1 MSVINNNL
9 NNRER
14 IKEAS
19 ATTSETFLAVNGTTD
34 VITINRRIS
43 LATEGLQPCV
53 ENWLKIKTSNKNALT
68 ISEYVLSLQ
77 REINPSQNYTKTQ
90 IQALVELSEYLKQKP
105 FEQLT
110 KEDVLSFLNKFRKTE
125 DKDPLHKWIDTYN
138 LKHEIL
144 RQFFTWLNDPNTE
157 RNRRSR
163 PKIME
168 NIPKF
173 KRKEVSVYK
182 PTDLWTGEDDLLF
195 LRYCPNKR
203 DRCYHTLSRDSSCRP
218 HELLKLRT
226 KDVVFKTS
234 GDYQYAEI
242 VVNGKT
248 GTRTIPLFSCIP
260 YLKDWL
266 DEHPQRGNPN
276 AMLFPSM
283 SDKNFGRKMGS
294 DGIRLVYRK
303 YKLTYFPNLLENPN
317 VPSEDKIKMKELLKK
332 PWNPYIR
339 RHSALTEKAQ
349 ILKEPILKMHAGWSG
364 RSQMNLKY
372 EHWFGNESS
381 QSLLEAYGILPQDN
395 QSKDILRPKQ
405 CPNCNEPNKPDSKFC
420 AKCRMVLNY
429 DAYNET
435 LENQREKESEVQRLQ
450 EKYEQDMKTMRE
462 EMENKFQQILTRID
476 MAKLTNT

>member
-1 MSVINNNL
+1 MRNNNKT
-9 NNRER
+9 NGEET
-14 IKEAS
+14 KKSS
-19 ATTSETFLAVNGTTD
+19 ATISESLSTA
-34 VITINRRIS
+34 INDTPTMMISDRKIS
-43 LATEGLQPCV
+43 LATEGLQSYV
-53 ENWLKIKTSNKNALT
+53 ENWLRIRTSKEIALT
-68 ISEYVLSLQ
+68 ISEYVLSLR
-77 REINPSQNYTKTQ
+77 REINPSQNYTKMQ

-110 KEDVLSFLNKFRKTE
+110 REDVLSFLDKFRKTE
-125 DKDPLHKWIDTYN
+125 DRDPLHKWIGTYN
-138 LKHEIL
+138 LKREIL

-157 RNRRSR
+157 RNHRSR

-168 NIPKF
+168 NITKF
-173 KRKEVSVYK
+173 KRKEVSIYK

-242 VVNGKT
+242 TVNGKT

-283 SDKNFGRKMGS
+283 SDKNFGRKMMGS
-294 DGIRLVYRK
+294 EGIHLVYRK
-303 YKLTYFPNLLENPN
+303 YKLNYFPKLLENPS
-317 VPSEDKIKMKELLKK
+317 VATEDKIKIKDLLKK

-381 QSLLEAYGILPQDN
+381 QSLLEAYGILPQSN
-395 QSKDILRPKQ
+395 QTTDILKPKQ

-420 AKCRMVLNY
+420 AKCRMVLRY

-435 LENQREKESEVQRLQ
+435 IEQKQEKEDALATLSDQVMRLVEEVQQLKNRNPRH
-450 EKYEQDMKTMRE
+450 E
-462 EMENKFQQILTRID
+462 
-476 MAKLTNT
+476 

>member
-1 MSVINNNL
+1 MAMINNNRT
-9 NNRER
+9 NRER
-14 IKEAS
+14 IKKAS
-19 ATTSETFLAVNGTTD
+19 ATTSETFLAVNGTID
-34 VITINRRIS
+34 VITSNRRIS

-68 ISEYVLSLQ
+68 ISEYVLSLR

-105 FEQLT
+105 FERLT
-110 KEDVLSFLNKFRKTE
+110 REDILSFLDKFRKTE
-125 DKDPLHKWIDTYN
+125 DKDPLHKWIGTYN

-157 RNRRSR
+157 RNHRSR

-173 KRKEVSVYK
+173 KRKEVSIYK
-182 PTDLWTGEDDLLF
+182 PTDLWTAEDDLLF

-203 DRCYHTLSRDSSCRP
+203 DGCYHTLSRDSSCRP

-242 VVNGKT
+242 TVNGKT

-283 SDKNFGRKMGS
+283 SDKNFGRKMGG
-294 DGIRLVYRK
+294 DGLRLVYRK
-303 YKLTYFPNLLENPN
+303 YKLNYFPKLLENPN
-317 VPSEDKIKMKELLKK
+317 VAPEDKIKIKELLKK

-339 RHSALTEKAQ
+339 RHSALTEKAR

-395 QSKDILRPKQ
+395 QAKEILKPKQ
-405 CPNCNEPNKPDSKFC
+405 CPNCNEPNRPDGKFC
-420 AKCRMVLNY
+420 AKCRMVLTY

-435 LENQREKESEVQRLQ
+435 VESQQEKDSEVQNLKDQMRFLQ
-450 EKYEQDMKTMRE
+450 ESQREILECLKYPEKLA
-462 EMENKFQQILTRID
+462 QI
-476 MAKLTNT
+476 AKEG

>member
-1 MSVINNNL
+1 MMNTKVAHTGMINNNQT
-9 NNRER
+9 NRER
-14 IKEAS
+14 TTKSS
-19 ATTSETFLAVNGTTD
+19 ATTYESLSAAINDTTD
-34 VITINRRIS
+34 AMTSNRKIS
-43 LATEGLQPCV
+43 FASEGLPPYV
-53 ENWLKIKTSNKNALT
+53 ENWLRIRTSNENALT
-68 ISEYVLSLQ
+68 ISEYISSLR
-77 REINPSQNYTKTQ
+77 REINPSQNYTIMQ
-90 IQALVELSEYLKQKP
+90 IQALVELSEYSKQKP

-110 KEDVLSFLNKFRKTE
+110 REDVLSFLYKFRKTE
-125 DKDPLHKWIDTYN
+125 DRDPLHKWIGTYN
-138 LKHEIL
+138 LKHELL
-144 RQFFTWLNDPNTE
+144 RQFFTWLNDPNIE
-157 RNRRSR
+157 RNNRSK

-168 NIPKF
+168 NIAKF
-173 KRKEVSVYK
+173 KRKEVSIYK

-195 LRYCPNKR
+195 LRFCPSKR

-242 VVNGKT
+242 TVNGKT

-283 SDKNFGRKMGS
+283 SDKNFGRKMMGS
-294 DGIRLVYRK
+294 EGIRLVYRK
-303 YKLTYFPNLLENPN
+303 YKLNYFPKLLENPN
-317 VPSEDKIKMKELLKK
+317 VVTEDKIKIKELLKK

-339 RHSALTEKAQ
+339 RHSALTEKAR

-395 QSKDILRPKQ
+395 QAKEILKPKQ
-405 CPNCNEPNKPDSKFC
+405 CPNCNEPNKPDGKFC
-420 AKCRMVLNY
+420 AKCRMVLTY
-429 DAYNET
+429 DAYSET
-435 LENQREKESEVQRLQ
+435 VEEKEQKDNEIQNLKAANDV
-450 EKYEQDMKTMRE
+450 
-462 EMENKFQQILTRID
+462 NARITKRD
-476 MAKLTNT
+476 P